1 MMNTMNSFS
10 ADHLMSLVQR
20 GLVSKQDLLEMCLNW
35 MTDEDLCDMMET
47 NDLPLPE
54 EDADAAEDA
63 EDAEEEE
70 DVDWTEDDVDYNKM
84 ATMNDWTL

>member
-1 MMNTMNSFS
+1 MNTMNSFS

-20 GLVSKQDLLEMCLNW
+20 GLVSKQDLLEICLNW
-35 MTDEDLCDMMET
+35 MTDEDLCDMMEA

-63 EDAEEEE
+63 EEE

-84 ATMNDWTL
+84 VTMNDWTL

>member
-1 MMNTMNSFS
+1 MNMMNSFS
-10 ADHLMSLVQR
+10 ADYLMSLVQR

-35 MTDEDLCDMMET
+35 MTDEDLCDMMEA

-63 EDAEEEE
+63 EE
-70 DVDWTEDDVDYNKM
+70 DTDWTEDDVDYNKM
-84 ATMNDWTL
+84 VTMNDWTL

>member
-35 MTDEDLCDMMET
+35 MTDEDLCDMMEA

-54 EDADAAEDA
+54 EDADAA

-70 DVDWTEDDVDYNKM
+70 DVDWTEDDVDYNQL
-84 ATMNDWTL
+84 ATMND

>member
-35 MTDEDLCDMMET
+35 MTDEDLCDMMEA

-63 EDAEEEE
+63 EE

-84 ATMNDWTL
+84 VTMNDWTL

>member
-35 MTDEDLCDMMET
+35 MTDEDLCDMMEA

-63 EDAEEEE
+63 EE
-70 DVDWTEDDVDYNKM
+70 DVDWTEDDVDYNKLV
-84 ATMNDWTL
+84 TMNDWTL

>member
-1 MMNTMNSFS
+1 
-10 ADHLMSLVQR
+10 MSLVQR

-35 MTDEDLCDMMET
+35 MTDEDLCDMMEA

-54 EDADAAEDA
+54 EDADAA

-70 DVDWTEDDVDYNKM
+70 DVDWTEDDVDYNQL
-84 ATMNDWTL
+84 ATMND